1 MLTVNDLMT
10 TIPVVVSPTTRL
22 NEAVA
27 LMQAEGCRHLPVVD
41 DGKLIGILTDRD
53 VRLARNSSLYETAS
67 CESCMT
73 RDPITTTPDTPAD
86 QAAELLTLYKIGS
99 LPVLDDGVLVGI
111 VTVNDFL
118 RRFNAD
124 DNPQDHFNSR
134 PKAAFQWQYTG
145 WDLVNG

>member
-10 TIPVVVSPTTRL
+10 TIPAVVSPTTRL
-22 NEAVA
+22 DEAVA

-53 VRLARNSSLYETAS
+53 VRLARNLALYETAT

-86 QAAELLTLYKIGS
+86 QAAELLALYKIGS

-124 DNPQDHFNSR
+124 NNSHDKLNNQS
-134 PKAAFQWQYTG
+134 KATLQWQYTG